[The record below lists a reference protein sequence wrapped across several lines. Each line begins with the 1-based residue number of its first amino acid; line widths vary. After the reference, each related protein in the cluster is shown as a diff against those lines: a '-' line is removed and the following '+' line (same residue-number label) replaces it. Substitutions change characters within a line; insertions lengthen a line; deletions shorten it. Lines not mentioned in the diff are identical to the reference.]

1 LQPKVVSLPADRAS
15 RARATPA
22 PDWQHDLF
30 GRSHLP
36 VTPITRADRVR
47 LLHQAAEALQAGGSM
62 PDAAARW
69 LGEGLARWLENGGDL
84 EVVLGVRAPR
94 GSHTTPQKLIL
105 QARPGCP
112 RMPTERPSSAM
123 SDTPD

>member
-1 LQPKVVSLPADRAS
+1 MPTDRAS
-15 RARATPA
+15 RVRATPT

-30 GRSHLP
+30 GRAHLP

-47 LLHQAAEALQAGGSM
+47 LLHQAAEALQVGDSL

-94 GSHTTPQKLIL
+94 GSHRTPQRLIL
-105 QARPGCP
+105 NARPARP
-112 RMPTERPSSAM
+112 RMPTERASSAM